1 MKKNMNI
8 KETVVES
15 FRTLTQNERRKV
27 VLVAAIQVG
36 LGFLDLLG
44 VAIIGVIGS
53 LAVNGIQSRAPGT
66 RITQILEFLSLD
78 GFTFQTQ
85 VAILGIGATV
95 VLVSRTLISMYFSK
109 RILHFLARRAAV
121 TSNKLVSSLMN
132 SQLKTIQV
140 RSKQETIYAV
150 TEGVNLMMLNIIGT
164 VVGVTSDI
172 FLLIILSL
180 GLFVVNP
187 LMAIATFLI
196 FGIVAF
202 LLYFAV
208 NKKVNLLG
216 NSNAEQTVFSFE
228 KISEAITNYKELY
241 IRDKRDYYSE
251 IINGSRQKIAWN
263 SAELSFIP
271 NLGKYMIE
279 VTMVIGAIVIC
290 GLQFYFSDATHAV
303 SMLSVFLAAGS
314 RIAPAIL
321 RVQSGAI
328 AIKGSYGGASR
339 TIALMKELDQEPIEI
354 SPGAISSARSSG
366 DFTGTAQIKGLSFSY
381 GDGNRL
387 VLQDIN
393 LEIREGETLAIV
405 GPSGAGKSTL
415 VDLLLG
421 IYSPISGTIEVSGV
435 APQLAIKAWP
445 GAVAY
450 VPQNVSLIS
459 GSIAENIALGYSKD
473 EIDLVRVRE
482 CIEIAQLTEYVV
494 SLPDGIEAHVGE
506 SALLMSG
513 GQLQR
518 LGIARA
524 IYTQPKML
532 VLDEATSALDGKT
545 EMDVSEAI
553 LSLRG
558 KITIT
563 LIAHRL
569 STVLKADRIVYLES
583 GKILSIGNFEQV
595 KAEIPE
601 FANQAKLMGL

>member
-1 MKKNMNI
+1 MNI
-8 KETVVES
+8 KETVIES
-15 FRTLTQNERRKV
+15 FRTLTQKERRRVMV
-27 VLVAAIQVG
+27 VAVIQVG
-36 LGFLDLLG
+36 LGFLDLIG

-53 LAVNGIQSRAPGT
+53 LAVNGIQSREPGT
-66 RITQILEFLSLD
+66 RVAEILAFLRLD

-85 VAILGIGATV
+85 VAILGLGAAV
-95 VLVSRTLISMYFSK
+95 ILVSRTLISMYFTK

-121 TSNKLVSSLMN
+121 TSNKLVSSFMG
-132 SQLKTIQV
+132 SQLKTVHI
-140 RSKQETIYAV
+140 RSRQETIYAV
-150 TEGVNLMMLNIIGT
+150 TEGVNMMMLNIVGT

-172 FLLIILSL
+172 FLLVILSV
-180 GLFVVNP
+180 GLFIVNP
-187 LMAIATFLI
+187 FIAFATLFT
-196 FGIVAF
+196 FGIVGL

-208 NKKVNLLG
+208 NKRVNHLG
-216 NSNAEQTVFSFE
+216 NSNAELTVFSFD

-241 IRDKRDYYSE
+241 VRDKRSHYSE

-279 VTMVIGAIVIC
+279 ITMVVGAITIC
-290 GLQFYFSDATHAV
+290 GFQFYLSDATQAV
-303 SMLSVFLAAGS
+303 SVLSVFLAAGS

-321 RVQSGAI
+321 RVQNGAI

-354 SPGAISSARSSG
+354 SSADVATARNAG
-366 DFTGTAQIKGLSFSY
+366 NFCGTARVKNLSFSY
-381 GDGNRL
+381 GIDDRI
-387 VLQDIN
+387 VLQNIN
-393 LEIREGETLAIV
+393 LEIMEGETLAIV

-421 IYSPISGTIEVSGV
+421 LYSPNSGTVEVSGF

-450 VPQNVSLIS
+450 VPQNVSLIA
-459 GSIAENIALGYSKD
+459 GSIAENIALGYSKE
-473 EIDLVRVRE
+473 EIDLVRVGE
-482 CIEIAQLTEYVV
+482 CLEIAQLSEYIE
-494 SLPDGIEAHVGE
+494 SLQDGVQSQVGE
-506 SALLMSG
+506 SGLRMSG

-524 IYTQPKML
+524 IYTEPKML

-545 EMDVSEAI
+545 ELEVSEAI

-558 KITIT
+558 KITIA

-569 STVLKADRIVYLES
+569 STVLKADRIVYLE
-583 GKILSIGNFEQV
+583 GGRILSIGTFEQV